1 MSLVEDVSRSL
12 PSHSHVS
19 AVLRQEAQIPWAVA
33 FVQPLLLDSLIESH
47 RVAEAAGELIDALL
61 PIVMVEQRTI
71 SVLIERER
79 KRVALTDG
87 SPTFFC
93 STIAFGPTPQF
104 EICFGR
110 ARAIAM
116 WTSTPVRISATT
128 ALFWVAFGL

>member
-61 PIVMVEQRTI
+61 PIVMVEHRTI
-71 SVLIERER
+71 SVLIARDR
-79 KRVALTDG
+79 KRVALTVLQLF
-87 SPTFFC
+87 S
-93 STIAFGPTPQF
+93 APQLPSDQPHSLKSVSG
-104 EICFGR
+104 ER
-110 ARAIAM
+110 ER
-116 WTSTPVRISATT
+116 
-128 ALFWVAFGL
+128 